1 MNIYKFFF
9 INIFEWWI
17 IAEREE
23 ILYREIKFF
32 QINDIN
38 NIIEVLWR

>member
-1 MNIYKFFF
+1 MNIYKFLY

-23 ILYREIKFF
+23 ILIEIKFF
-32 QINDIN
+32 KIKFF
-38 NIIEVLWR
+38 NIIEVLGR

>member
-1 MNIYKFFF
+1 MNNYKFFFF

-32 QINDIN
+32 
-38 NIIEVLWR
+38 